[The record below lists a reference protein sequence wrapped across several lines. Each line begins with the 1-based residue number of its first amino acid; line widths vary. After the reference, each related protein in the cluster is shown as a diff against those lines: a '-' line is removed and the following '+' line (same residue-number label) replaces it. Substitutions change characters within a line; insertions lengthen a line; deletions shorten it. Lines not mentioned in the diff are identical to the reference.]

1 MIYIKLSLKSKFL
14 ELENKLSDSRIDIGS
29 TYEDYLNNLWV
40 LLSDEQVEFYKNNP
54 TASVKEVWDMEL
66 TPAPEITLD
75 EVKRNKIDAIKI
87 YDSSTDVN
95 AFTVNGI
102 MEAWLTPE
110 ERSNYKSSIDAA
122 KLVGLES
129 LSFYINDVLL
139 TTTPTQAELM
149 LATIQLYADQCFIV
163 TKQHITAVNA
173 LETIEEVENYD
184 YTAGYPLKLNF
195 EL

>member
-40 LLSDEQVEFYKNNP
+40 QLSDEQAEFYKNNP
-54 TASVKEVWDMEL
+54 NASVKEVWDMEL
-66 TPAPEITLD
+66 TPIPEPTL
-75 EVKRNKIDAIKI
+75 EEIKENKIRMIKDH
-87 YDSSTDVN
+87 DSSTSVN
-95 AFTVNGI
+95 SFIVNGV

-139 TTTPTQAELM
+139 TTTPAQAELM

-163 TKQHITAVNA
+163 TKQHTAAVNA
-173 LETIEEVENYD
+173 LETIAEVENYD
-184 YTAGYPLKLNF
+184 YRSGYPQKLNF

>member
-54 TASVKEVWDMEL
+54 NASVKEVWDMEL
-66 TPAPEITLD
+66 APAPEITLD
-75 EVKRNKIDAIKI
+75 EVKRNVIDAIKI

-95 AFTVNGI
+95 VFTVNGV

-163 TKQHITAVNA
+163 TKQHIAAVNA
-173 LETIEEVENYD
+173 LETIAEIESYD
-184 YTAGYPLKLNF
+184 YRSGYPQKLNF

>member
-75 EVKRNKIDAIKI
+75 EVKRNVIDAIKM
-87 YDSSTDVN
+87 YDSSTEVN
-95 AFTVNGI
+95 AFIVNGV

-129 LSFYINDVLL
+129 LSFFINDVLL
-139 TTTPTQAELM
+139 TTTPQQAELM
-149 LATIQLYADQCFIV
+149 LANIQLYADHCFIV
-163 TKQHITAVNA
+163 TKQHIEAVNA

-184 YTAGYPLKLNF
+184 YTIGYPSKLNF

>member
-75 EVKRNKIDAIKI
+75 EVKRNVIDAIKM
-87 YDSSTDVN
+87 YDSSTEIN
-95 AFTVNGI
+95 AFIVNGV

-129 LSFYINDVLL
+129 LSFFINDVLL
-139 TTTPTQAELM
+139 TTTPQQAELM
-149 LATIQLYADQCFIV
+149 LANIQLYADHCFIV
-163 TKQHITAVNA
+163 TKQHIAAVTA
-173 LETIEEVENYD
+173 LETVEEVENYD
-184 YTAGYPLKLNF
+184 YTIGYPSKLNF

>member
-75 EVKRNKIDAIKI
+75 EVKRNVIDAIKM
-87 YDSSTDVN
+87 YDSSTEIN
-95 AFTVNGI
+95 AFIVNGV

-129 LSFYINDVLL
+129 LSFFINDVLL
-139 TTTPTQAELM
+139 TTTPQQAELM
-149 LATIQLYADQCFIV
+149 LANIQLYADHCFIV
-163 TKQHITAVNA
+163 TKQHIAAVNA
-173 LETIEEVENYD
+173 LETVEEVENYD
-184 YTAGYPLKLNF
+184 YTIGYPSKLNF

>member
-40 LLSDEQVEFYKNNP
+40 QLSDEQAEFYKNNP
-54 TASVKEVWDMEL
+54 NASVKEVWDMEL
-66 TPAPEITLD
+66 TPIPEPTL
-75 EVKRNKIDAIKI
+75 EEIKENKIRMIKDH
-87 YDSSTDVN
+87 DSSTSVN
-95 AFTVNGI
+95 SFIVNGV

-122 KLVGLES
+122 KLVGFES
-129 LSFYINDVLL
+129 LSFFINDVLL
-139 TTTPTQAELM
+139 TTTPQQAELM
-149 LATIQLYADQCFIV
+149 LANIQLYADHCFIV
-163 TKQHITAVNA
+163 TKQHIATVNA

-184 YTAGYPLKLNF
+184 YTIGYPSKLNF

>member
-14 ELENKLSDSRIDIGS
+14 ELENKLSDSRIDVGS

-40 LLSDEQVEFYKNNP
+40 QLSDEQAEFHKNNP
-54 TASVKEVWDMEL
+54 NASVKEVWDMEL
-66 TPAPEITLD
+66 TPIPEPTLD
-75 EVKRNKIDAIKI
+75 EIKENKIRMIKDH
-87 YDSSTDVN
+87 DSSTSVN
-95 AFTVNGI
+95 SFIVNGI
-102 MEAWLTPE
+102 IEAWLTPE

-129 LSFYINDVLL
+129 LSFYINDILL

-149 LATIQLYADQCFIV
+149 LAQIQLYADQCFIV
-163 TKQHITAVNA
+163 TKQHISAVNT
-173 LETIEEVENYD
+173 LETIEEVESYD
-184 YTAGYPLKLNF
+184 YKAGYPLKLNF

>member
-29 TYEDYLNNLWV
+29 TYEDYLDNLWV

-54 TASVKEVWDMEL
+54 NASVKEVWDMEL
-66 TPAPEITLD
+66 APAPEITLD
-75 EVKRNKIDAIKI
+75 EVKRNVIDAIKI

-95 AFTVNGI
+95 AFTVNGV

-122 KLVGLES
+122 KLVRLES

-139 TTTPTQAELM
+139 TITPTQAELM

-163 TKQHITAVNA
+163 TKQHIAAVNA
-173 LETIEEVENYD
+173 LETIAEVESYD
-184 YTAGYPLKLNF
+184 YRSGYPQKLNF